1 MREASSLQL
10 PHLIEQIVAQAEEQV
25 IGHDGDDDFEDK
37 NEGDDSFN
45 GHDQAR
51 VADVARTREQHSP
64 KGEGLLQKGGPATYA
79 VFSQNLVLSGIM
91 RF

>member
-37 NEGDDSFN
+37 NDGDDSVN
-45 GHDQAR
+45 GHDQA
-51 VADVARTREQHSP
+51 DDE
-64 KGEGLLQKGGPATYA
+64 EGGCHLA
-79 VFSQNLVLSGIM
+79 LSSTGWM
-91 RF
+91 ANAKRLK